1 MDPKWVKKHQ
11 DNCFGFFG
19 HGHTQ
24 NSIVYKIG
32 STQYKKE
39 EIEKH
44 FKAWKFPTL
53 GRSQPIVSTQSYKDI
68 VLEKCSYIV
77 WAPFHTEWEITIN
90 TKIPPT
96 AIIGIIL
103 RDSFLLKLG
112 PFIQIMT
119 RLMMKRPDL
128 AVPLYNPSGE
138 VVWPIKI

>member
-1 MDPKWVKKHQ
+1 MGLLDTVLR
-11 DNCFGFFG
+11 
-19 HGHTQ
+19 
-24 NSIVYKIG
+24 
-32 STQYKKE
+32 KKE
-39 EIEKH
+39 SKEHNLGVCIPETYQKKLGKELQQKVFAGDPPV
-44 FKAWKFPTL
+44 FKVT
-53 GRSQPIVSTQSYKDI
+53 GTY
-68 VLEKCSYIV
+68 E
-77 WAPFHTEWEITIN
+77 
-90 TKIPPT
+90 IPPT